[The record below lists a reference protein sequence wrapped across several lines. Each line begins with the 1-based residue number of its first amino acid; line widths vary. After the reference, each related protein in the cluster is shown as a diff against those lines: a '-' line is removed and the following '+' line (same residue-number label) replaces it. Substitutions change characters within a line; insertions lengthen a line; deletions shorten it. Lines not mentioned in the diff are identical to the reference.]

1 MDHDV
6 IVVGG
11 GISGLLTTLA
21 LSKEGKRVLLLERSN
36 HLGGVCRSYKVDGYT
51 VDTGPHVLT
60 GMIKGPTGVLM
71 DRYFDVLP
79 KLIPHG
85 KYYLR
90 EKEKLYAF
98 PWTLKEWALFGY
110 LPISDRFALTS
121 SMLQAYEKHLRG
133 ADLNRISVYDIL
145 KEKTLSDKT
154 WRFVETTCTFLT
166 GLSSRETPLAR
177 IIENTRGTGGY
188 IEKLSGLV
196 TRDGAAGHVYP
207 AGGIGKLTES
217 ILLSFKSNVEIKV
230 DSEVKKIATSD
241 GEVDGVE
248 TTEEY
253 YSSDMVIF
261 SGRAALL
268 PEMADLPQDYAE
280 MLGELTSVQA
290 LSVWLGLKKKYVTT
304 SGSEIWC
311 ETQRSTWVV
320 PTSNYD
326 PHLAPKGRQ
335 LVGAGFSLPSGG
347 FNLDRE
353 KEIALACFEENFPG
367 IERHIEMEH
376 YQVLTPEK
384 AAYSVKNTLPTPITP
399 IKGLYLVGTDTDR
412 RAMGVTK
419 ASHSVLRLL
428 DILRRETAIE
438 PSLEMATG

>member
-1 MDHDV
+1 MDYDSV
-6 IVVGG
+6 VVGG

-21 LSKEGKRVLLLERSN
+21 LSKEGKRVLLLEKSK

-60 GMIKGPTGVLM
+60 GMAKGPTGVLM

-121 SMLQAYEKHLRG
+121 SMLHAYEKHLRG

-154 WRFVETTCTFLT
+154 WRFVETTCSFLT
-166 GLSSRETPLAR
+166 GLSSKETPIAR
-177 IIENTRGTGGY
+177 IIENTQGSGGY

-196 TRDGAAGHVYP
+196 TRDGATGHVYP

-217 ILLSFKSNVEIKV
+217 ILLSMKSNVDIKA

-241 GEVDGVE
+241 GKVKGVE
-248 TTEEY
+248 TSQGY
-253 YSSDMVIF
+253 YSAEMVIF
-261 SGRAALL
+261 SGMATML
-268 PEMADLPQDYAE
+268 PELVELPPEYAE
-280 MLGELTSVQA
+280 MLGELTSVKA
-290 LSVWLGLKKKYVTT
+290 LTLWLGLNKKYVTT
-304 SGSEIWC
+304 NGSEIWC
-311 ETQRSTWVV
+311 ETNKPTWVV

-326 PHLAPKGRQ
+326 PHLAPKGKQ
-335 LVGAGFSLPSGG
+335 LIGAGFSLPQN
-347 FNLDRE
+347 FNLEKE

-367 IERHIEMEH
+367 IERQIDMVH

-384 AAYSVKNTLPTPITP
+384 AAYSVKNTLPSPITP
-399 IKGLYLVGTDTDR
+399 IKGLYLVGTDTDKR
-412 RAMGVTK
+412 TMGVTK
-419 ASHSVLRLL
+419 ASYSVIRLL
-428 DILRRETAIE
+428 DILRRDTAIG
-438 PSLEMATG
+438 PSFEMAVG